1 MIETEWVWL
10 KYRGT
15 PNLETP
21 PPPPPVSRHELPC
34 KGQEQTTLRHCT
46 STHDALAPPFFPKY
60 AGDTRDTRAPRHPL
74 VMNARRYPASLLAT
88 PVVWVSGLV
97 TWCKRQT
104 MESQDW
110 LSSLQSLL
118 FVLLCCRFCFVV
130 CGRRCVCRGW
140 CRRRRR
146 APSARGDTP
155 SGNRVVTTAVTTG
168 VSTTALAGSL
178 QV

>member
-1 MIETEWVWL
+1 MAHIQRDPQPGDTTTT
-10 KYRGT
+10 RHHHAA
-15 PNLETP
+15 PP

-97 TWCKRQT
+97 TWCKSQT

-118 FVLLCCRFCFVV
+118 FVLLCCGFCFVV

-146 APSARGDTP
+146 APSAR
-155 SGNRVVTTAVTTG
+155 
-168 VSTTALAGSL
+168 LHAGTHL
-178 QV
+178 LGKEL